1 MVSVL
6 TPVSRWQ
13 RVKAVGPVLG
23 LVGWTLFT
31 WANRIRLAAADTS
44 LHGFSRLWAI
54 GLAIVFTT
62 VALALGAAA
71 LAFVAGSAGVP
82 GGRLRRGALALALIG
97 SAWWAVRGVQIS
109 LHDHP
114 IGFKVVHSVLALV
127 TIGLSALV
135 GRWWQRLEATVGA

>member
-6 TPVSRWQ
+6 VPTSRWQ

-44 LHGFSRLWAI
+44 LHGFSRVWAI
-54 GLAIVFTT
+54 GLAVAFTL

-71 LAFVAGSAGVP
+71 LAFVPTSAATP

-114 IGFKVVHSVLALV
+114 IGFKVVHAVLAVV

-135 GRWWQRLEATVGA
+135 GRWYQRLERTLA

>member
-6 TPVSRWQ
+6 VPTSRSE

-31 WANRIRLAAADTS
+31 WANRIRLAAADAS

-54 GLAIVFTT
+54 GLAVVFTL

-71 LAFVAGSAGVP
+71 LGFVGSSAPLP
-82 GGRLRRGALALALIG
+82 GSRLRRGALALALIG

-114 IGFKVVHSVLALV
+114 IGFKIVHAVLAVV
-127 TIGLSALV
+127 TIALSALV
-135 GRWWQRLEATVGA
+135 GRWYQRLERAGIV